1 MIKVG
6 SRFWLPAA
14 ALGLLGAAQAATP
27 DKGGYNLFRP
37 VPDSSLRELSPDR
50 PDKTESPYTVD
61 AGHFQ
66 LEMDFA
72 NFTYDKADGTTTR
85 AWNVAPFNVKAGLLN
100 NVDLQFIFDSYENVR
115 TKDSATG
122 TTTTQSGVGDITTR
136 LKINLWGNDSGE
148 TAFALLPFVKF
159 PTSTDG
165 LGNHAIEGGIILPLA
180 ISLPADFGLGLET
193 AVSCLQNENDSHYHA
208 EFINSVTI
216 GHDIIGNLGGYVEF
230 FSAVSTER
238 GAGWVGTVDVGLG
251 YALTKNMQLD
261 CGCNFGV
268 TAAADDLNPF
278 IGLTVRF

>member
-27 DKGGYNLFRP
+27 DKGGYNLFHP
-37 VPDSSLRELSPDR
+37 VPDSTLRELSPDR
-50 PDKTESPYTVD
+50 PDKTESAYTVD

-72 NFTYDKADGTTTR
+72 NFTYNEAGGTTTR
-85 AWNVAPFNVKAGLLN
+85 AWNIAPFNIKAGLFN
-100 NVDLQFIFDSYENVR
+100 NVDLQLAFDSYQHVR
-115 TKDSATG
+115 TQDSVDG
-122 TTTTQSGVGDITTR
+122 KTTQSGVGDITTR
-136 LKINLWGNDSGE
+136 LKINLWGNDSGA

-180 ISLPADFGLGLET
+180 ISLPAGFGLGLET

-216 GHDIIGNLGGYVEF
+216 GHDLIGNLGGYVEF
-230 FSAVSTER
+230 FSAISTEH
-238 GAGWVGTVDVGLG
+238 GAGWVGTVDVGLN

-261 CGCNFGV
+261 CGCNFGI

>member
-6 SRFWLPAA
+6 SRFWLSAA

-27 DKGGYNLFRP
+27 DKGGCNLFHP
-37 VPDSSLRELSPDR
+37 APDSLLRELSPDR

-85 AWNVAPFNVKAGLLN
+85 AWNIAPFNIKAGLFN
-100 NVDLQFIFDSYENVR
+100 NVDLQLAFDSYQHVR
-115 TKDSATG
+115 TEDAVAG
-122 TTTTQSGVGDITTR
+122 NTTQSGVGDITTR
-136 LKINLWGNDSGE
+136 LKINLWGNDGGQ

-180 ISLPADFGLGLET
+180 ISLPAGFGLGLET

-216 GHDIIGNLGGYVEF
+216 GHDLIGNLGGYMEF
-230 FSAVSTER
+230 FSAISTEH
-238 GAGWVGTVDVGLG
+238 GAGWVGTVDVGLN

-261 CGCNFGV
+261 CGCNFGI

>member
-1 MIKVG
+1 M
-6 SRFWLPAA
+6 
-14 ALGLLGAAQAATP
+14 GLLGAVQAATT

-72 NFTYDKADGTTTR
+72 NFTYDKTDGATTR

-122 TTTTQSGVGDITTR
+122 TTITQSGVGDITTR
-136 LKINLWGNDSGE
+136 LKINLWGNDDGA

-180 ISLPADFGLGLET
+180 INLPADFALGLET

-238 GAGWVGTVDVGLG
+238 GSDWVGTVDVGLG
-251 YALTKNMQLD
+251 YALTKNVQLD
-261 CGCNFGV
+261 CGCNFGI
-268 TAAADDLNPF
+268 TAAADDLNPY